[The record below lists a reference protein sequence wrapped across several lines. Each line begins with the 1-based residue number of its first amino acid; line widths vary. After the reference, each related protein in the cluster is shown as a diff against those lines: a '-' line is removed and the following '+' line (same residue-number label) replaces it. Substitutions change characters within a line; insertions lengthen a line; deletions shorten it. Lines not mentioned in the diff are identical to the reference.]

1 MCLNPPICLSMI
13 DSVLMFIFAFFTV
26 DPHDELDELTNL
38 LDFDSFEA
46 EESNK
51 KCSTLSAEPHPPIS
65 GANKLNITKSIQENS
80 IFERENKNIEEK
92 SEVHGGDTDSS
103 DDEDNRYSA
112 DHQNYTDSGRSI
124 KTFLKK
130 QTSSDTYFDSKSSSW
145 KSKKVSSPASQQ
157 PGKSQSQAVVPVKTP
172 LDIYS
177 DPFFGIRIM

>member
-1 MCLNPPICLSMI
+1 
-13 DSVLMFIFAFFTV
+13 MFVFAYFTV
-26 DPHDELDELTNL
+26 DPSDELDELTNL

-51 KCSTLSAEPHPPIS
+51 ECSTVTEQPLPPIS
-65 GANKLNITKSIQENS
+65 GDNKSNATETVEESS
-80 IFERENKNIEEK
+80 IFEHGKNLNTEEK

-124 KTFLKK
+124 KSFLKK
-130 QTSSDTYFDSKSSSW
+130 QTSSDTYFDSRSSSW
-145 KSKKVSSPASQQ
+145 KSKKVSSQASQ
-157 PGKSQSQAVVPVKTP
+157 PGKSQSQPVVPVKTP

-177 DPFFGIRIM
+177 DPFFGIRIV